1 MYIMHPFVVDNPD
14 KHDKSQST
22 HDLFKTKAFRQGI
35 SFGVVSSAMT
45 VLGISLG
52 VWSSAGKLRAIV
64 ASIIGL
70 SISNSLADAF
80 SIYMSDTATD
90 NSGHPL
96 VSAGVTAAVEFIFPF
111 LFLLP
116 FLTLKLKTAVI
127 VNAIIGIVLV
137 AATGLYVARLNK
149 HSTSQTVKDIS
160 LYIGITL
167 AIMALTFVG
176 GKLVNTFV

>member
-1 MYIMHPFVVDNPD
+1 MTQNSHQE
-14 KHDKSQST
+14 KSIFQ
-22 HDLFKTKAFRQGI
+22 TKAFRQGL

-80 SIYMSDTATD
+80 SIYMSDTATGD
-90 NSGHPL
+90 SKNAL
-96 VSAGVTAAVEFIFPF
+96 ISAAVTAGIEFILPF

-116 FLTLKLKTAVI
+116 FLTMKLKSAVI
-127 VNAIIGIVLV
+127 LNSIIGIALV
-137 AATGLYVARLNK
+137 AGTGLYVAKLNK
-149 HSTSQTVKDIS
+149 HSDKRTLEDIM
-160 LYIGITL
+160 LYVGITV
-167 AIMALTFVG
+167 AIMALTYVG
-176 GKLVNTFV
+176 GLIVNKLV